1 MKLLNKPKKEKKGK
15 KEKQKKWKEK
25 DKKILL
31 ERVKDKYLAIKKLRF
46 NLIKVNPMIAETK
59 RYEKELKR
67 IQKLKEK
74 KRKKQ
79 LEIQKDIYLK
89 KLLGERDVKN
99 QGRGLRQRNK
109 LNENEEDLGM
119 RDQSMADGLNT
130 ATDANMQD
138 QQSSMVNE
146 ETFRNF

>member
-25 DKKILL
+25 DKKTLL

-67 IQKLKEK
+67 MPAQASLM
-74 KRKKQ
+74 KR
-79 LEIQKDIYLK
+79 YS
-89 KLLGERDVKN
+89 N
-99 QGRGLRQRNK
+99 NK
-109 LNENEEDLGM
+109 LFI
-119 RDQSMADGLNT
+119 
-130 ATDANMQD
+130 DAIK
-138 QQSSMVNE
+138 S
-146 ETFRNF
+146 TP

>member
-1 MKLLNKPKKEKKGK
+1 MKQPKKEKKSK

-31 ERVKDKYLAIKKLRF
+31 ERVKDKYLLIKKLRF

-74 KRKKQ
+74 QRKKQ
-79 LEIQKDIYLK
+79 LEIQRDMYIK
-89 KLLGERDVKN
+89 KLMNERDIKN
-99 QGRGLRQRNK
+99 QVRGLRQRTK
-109 LNENEEDLGM
+109 TNENDEEFPMG
-119 RDQSMADGLNT
+119 A
-130 ATDANMQD
+130 
-138 QQSSMVNE
+138 VNS
-146 ETFRNF
+146 NYD

>member
-1 MKLLNKPKKEKKGK
+1 MKMPKKDKKSK

-31 ERVKDKYLAIKKLRF
+31 ERVKKLRF

-74 KRKKQ
+74 QRKKQ
-79 LEIQKDIYLK
+79 LQIQ
-89 KLLGERDVKN
+89 
-99 QGRGLRQRNK
+99 
-109 LNENEEDLGM
+109 
-119 RDQSMADGLNT
+119 
-130 ATDANMQD
+130 
-138 QQSSMVNE
+138 
-146 ETFRNF
+146 

>member
-1 MKLLNKPKKEKKGK
+1 MKMPKKDKKSK

-31 ERVKDKYLAIKKLRF
+31 ERVKDKYLLIKKLRF

-74 KRKKQ
+74 QRKKQ
-79 LEIQKDIYLK
+79 LQIQ
-89 KLLGERDVKN
+89 
-99 QGRGLRQRNK
+99 
-109 LNENEEDLGM
+109 
-119 RDQSMADGLNT
+119 
-130 ATDANMQD
+130 
-138 QQSSMVNE
+138 
-146 ETFRNF
+146 

>member
-1 MKLLNKPKKEKKGK
+1 MNKPKKEKKGK

-74 KRKKQ
+74 KRKQELQIKQ
-79 LEIQKDIYLK
+79 NIYLK
-89 KLLGERDVKN
+89 KLLGERDTKS
-99 QGRGLRQRNK
+99 QERGLRQRIKNTDHPG
-109 LNENEEDLGM
+109 ENDDDL
-119 RDQSMADGLNT
+119 
-130 ATDANMQD
+130 
-138 QQSSMVNE
+138 
-146 ETFRNF
+146 

>member
-25 DKKILL
+25 DKKTLL

-74 KRKKQ
+74 KRKK
-79 LEIQKDIYLK
+79 
-89 KLLGERDVKN
+89 
-99 QGRGLRQRNK
+99 
-109 LNENEEDLGM
+109 
-119 RDQSMADGLNT
+119 
-130 ATDANMQD
+130 
-138 QQSSMVNE
+138 
-146 ETFRNF
+146 